1 MGPINAVAKLK
12 LNMNPELD
20 VPAFEIPKVDLFLE
34 MQKLAV
40 GMTRAQYQRL
50 IELADGMSAM
60 TRGIPYRKFRPYNTR
75 KQSEIKLLAVNYL
88 RFYSFCVFLAYR
100 GNSKIWWHFAYK
112 CIVETEIKR
121 KKDNWSWL
129 HMQQHRDFTKC
140 YAEVI
145 FFHNSCAFGFIYKLV
160 DIVFVGISHQTYM
173 QKTDASYCARLRE
186 IRGKIGS
193 V

>member
-1 MGPINAVAKLK
+1 MNNGVVYIMGFHLYTVLGPINAVAKLK

-75 KQSEIKLLAVNYL
+75 KLYIYILNYIICVL
-88 RFYSFCVFLAYR
+88 FLIVYHYSVQRQL
-100 GNSKIWWHFAYK
+100 
-112 CIVETEIKR
+112 
-121 KKDNWSWL
+121 
-129 HMQQHRDFTKC
+129 
-140 YAEVI
+140 
-145 FFHNSCAFGFIYKLV
+145 
-160 DIVFVGISHQTYM
+160 
-173 QKTDASYCARLRE
+173 
-186 IRGKIGS
+186 
-193 V
+193 